1 MVSTKPR
8 RKLKGYNYA
17 DWLII
22 AFFVIFVLITLVPV
36 LNILSLSISDNYAAI
51 HNKGMLFPDFAHV
64 TFDAY
69 IAVFRS
75 TAVYRSFF
83 ISLGVTLVATL
94 IHMAVTILAG
104 YTLSI
109 KKLPGRMFLMI
120 FLLITMLFSGG
131 LIPGYLTIS
140 SYGLKDTFW
149 VLVVPGAVSAYSIIL
164 MKNFIIH
171 IPESLKEAAEIDG
184 ASPLYILINIIIP
197 LSVPIIATL
206 SLFCAVGKW
215 NDWQT
220 AFYYIKEARH
230 LWPFQNVLQTI
241 VVNMDTSNAQ
251 GLDLSK
257 LGEAFKNALIVIS
270 IIPITILYLFAQK
283 YFIKGLFIGS
293 VKE

>member
-1 MVSTKPR
+1 MVNSKPK
-8 RKLKGYNYA
+8 RKLKGYNYV

-22 AFFVIFVLITLVPV
+22 IFFLILVAITLVPV

-51 HNKGMLFPDFAHV
+51 HNKGMLFPDLSHV

-69 IAVFRS
+69 VAVFRS
-75 TAVYRSFF
+75 TAVYSSFL
-83 ISLGVTLVATL
+83 ISLCVTIVATL
-94 IHMAVTILAG
+94 FHMAVTILAG

-109 KKLPGRMFLMI
+109 KKLPGRSVLMM

-149 VLVVPGAVSAYSIIL
+149 VLVIPGAVSAYSIIL
-164 MKNFIIH
+164 MKNYIIH

-184 ASPLYILINIIIP
+184 ANPLYVLIKIIIP

-220 AFYYIKEARH
+220 AFYYIKERRE
-230 LWPFQNVLQTI
+230 LWPFQNVLQNI
-241 VVNMDTSNAQ
+241 VVNMDTSNTP
-251 GLDLSK
+251 GLDLSS

-270 IIPITILYLFAQK
+270 VIPITLLYLFAQK
-283 YFIKGLFIGS
+283 YFIKGLFVGS